1 MIVVPLLTFLA
12 VACLCLSR
20 EGGSLALLRAAVLVG
35 GAACLAVEALSAAHA
50 LHRPVIITGW
60 VLALLI
66 TGGFAIRS
74 RRPDRIFDVRARW
87 AGLARM
93 ERLMVVA
100 LGGIFLLDLVIA
112 VIAPPNNFDSQTYH
126 LPKIEH
132 WVQQGD
138 VSFYPTIIDRQL
150 AMAPGAEYLLLHL
163 RLLTG
168 GDGAYNLV
176 QLAAGVGV
184 VLAASRIARQLG
196 GGARAQLITALIVGT
211 TPMVVLEA
219 TSTQTDLVVALWVA
233 CVATFTVD
241 GLRARS
247 GPFDVL
253 LIGTAAGL
261 TLLTKATGLLAAG
274 LLLAV
279 WAVAS
284 CAWPRAAGVACRAGC
299 WSAR

>member
-1 MIVVPLLTFLA
+1 MCGPA
-12 VACLCLSR
+12 
-20 EGGSLALLRAAVLVG
+20 G
-35 GAACLAVEALSAAHA
+35 
-50 LHRPVIITGW
+50 
-60 VLALLI
+60 
-66 TGGFAIRS
+66 
-74 RRPDRIFDVRARW
+74 
-87 AGLARM
+87 GLARV

-100 LGGIFLLDLVIA
+100 LGGIFLLDLVVA

-176 QLAAGVGV
+176 AARRRRRRGPRRVPHRP
-184 VLAASRIARQLG
+184 AARRWR
-196 GGARAQLITALIVGT
+196 RAQLVTALIVGT

-233 CVATFTVD
+233 CVATFTSTACAP
-241 GLRARS
+241 GR
-247 GPFDVL
+247 GP
-253 LIGTAAGL
+253 AA
-261 TLLTKATGLLAAG
+261 
-274 LLLAV
+274 
-279 WAVAS
+279 
-284 CAWPRAAGVACRAGC
+284 AC
-299 WSAR
+299 